1 MEHPR
6 HCQVYCVINLFA
18 VVNLFVLVILE
29 AEVGAMRG
37 EADEEV
43 AGIDLDLRY
52 LVGEDTGVTEM
63 TPTLTAVLVYLV
75 SV

>member
-1 MEHPR
+1 
-6 HCQVYCVINLFA
+6 
-18 VVNLFVLVILE
+18 
-29 AEVGAMRG
+29 MRG

-43 AGIDLDLRY
+43 AGIDPDLRY

-63 TPTLTAVLVYLV
+63 TPTLTAALVYLV